1 MPKRPPIGRW
11 SRNRVSLDD
20 TSEVQFAGGMS
31 KEQSFRPLRGRVTFF
46 FGQKESNQRKGPY
59 PTEQTEDRRMYGD
72 FPTRQ
77 SLARSEN
84 DAHPC
89 ASPSGSA
96 IGIGVRAG
104 LKGESQSADAAG
116 FHNTDPAN

>member
-1 MPKRPPIGRW
+1 MSRHERNDPKLGCREAKQG
-11 SRNRVSLDD
+11 
-20 TSEVQFAGGMS
+20 
-31 KEQSFRPLRGRVTFF
+31 FRPLRGRVTFF
-46 FGQKESNQRKGPY
+46 FGQKESNQRKGPF
-59 PTEQTEDRRMYGD
+59 PTEQTESLRHSGD

-96 IGIGVRAG
+96 ICRGVLANVKVKDLWSDIFRMRNEGI
-104 LKGESQSADAAG
+104 
-116 FHNTDPAN
+116 